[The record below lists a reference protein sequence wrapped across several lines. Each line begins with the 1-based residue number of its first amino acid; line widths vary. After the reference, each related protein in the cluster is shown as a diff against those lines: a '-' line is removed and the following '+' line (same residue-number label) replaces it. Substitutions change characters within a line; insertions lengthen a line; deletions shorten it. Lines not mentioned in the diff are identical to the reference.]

1 MKKIYSIVALLC
13 ASVTLFAQTELVDFS
28 KITLDSWGG
37 SGAPVM
43 TLDQDHQTISIQII
57 GTPGY
62 QWGNQAKITLG
73 NVAETGLDT
82 AKEYKLSFTAVSD
95 NADCGGVT
103 LKFFDNNEL
112 FYTKDNYLSFSNT
125 PFDYASEWIK
135 PAESATNGTIVFD
148 FGWDPAQTITIS
160 SLSFLERTEA
170 TGVEAIHASQSM
182 QKMIIDGQVYI
193 LRDGVRYN
201 ALGAQVK

>member
-1 MKKIYSIVALLC
+1 M
-13 ASVTLFAQTELVDFS
+13 
-28 KITLDSWGG
+28 
-37 SGAPVM
+37 
-43 TLDQDHQTISIQII
+43 
-57 GTPGY
+57 
-62 QWGNQAKITLG
+62 
-73 NVAETGLDT
+73 
-82 AKEYKLSFTAVSD
+82 
-95 NADCGGVT
+95 T

-135 PAESATNGTIVFD
+135 PAESATNGTIMFD

-160 SLSFLERTEA
+160 KLSFLEQEET
-170 TGVEAIHASQSM
+170 TGVDAIQTTKSS